1 MVSTEKRIAYA
12 EIIAYAIALPMAI
25 FVIFSQSFKKKLGW
39 VYIGLFSV
47 VRIAGAMFELRSI
60 HNPANTSDAKWSI
73 ILQSVG
79 LSPLFMATYG
89 LLSRTNGSTDIV
101 SGYAKAGTLFEMQ
114 NGGYY
119 KPITSTSGSLRS
131 RFIHLMHIPTLIA
144 LALCIVGGT
153 RQFDGT
159 SSKISSGRNLTRVGI
174 AIYVGVFIIQ
184 ISLVIITFKDYY
196 KIPTGHGRMFWA
208 VVIANPFLAVRLI
221 YSVLAAFTSIKS
233 FSVIDGSALVRFFV
247 ASIEEF
253 TVVAL
258 CLLAGL
264 MTPTLNT

>member
-1 MVSTEKRIAYA
+1 MVSTEKDIAYA
-12 EIIAYAIALPMAI
+12 EIIAYAIALPMAV
-25 FVIFSQSFKKKLGW
+25 FVIFSQGFKKKLGW

-60 HNPANTSDAKWSI
+60 HNPANTSDAKWSVI
-73 ILQSVG
+73 MQSVG

-89 LLSRTNGSTDIV
+89 LLSRTTDIV

-119 KPITSTSGSLRS
+119 KPINSTSGSLRS
-131 RFIHLMHIPTLIA
+131 RFIYLMHIPTLIA

-153 RQFDGT
+153 REFDGT
-159 SSKISSGRNLTRVGI
+159 SSKISSGRNLTKVGI
-174 AIYVGVFIIQ
+174 AIYVGVLIIQ

-196 KIPTGHGRMFWA
+196 KIPTGHGRVFWA

-233 FSVIDGSALVRFFV
+233 FSVIDGSALVRLLV

-258 CLLAGL
+258 YLLAGL
-264 MTPTLNT
+264 MTPSLNT